1 MSNSSAGATISILWR
16 PTLQNGI
23 LFWSAN
29 HIFFSLTGRHAVPD
43 FALFETDFPAV
54 ETRKGHMLAR
64 ANENASVLADF
75 RGRAEVGGSGAH
87 AHAVARLRLDC
98 GAARPQQQQYLQGV
112 RRGTDKVHGPTG
124 SYFKLTRDVLC
135 TAREMMRQ
143 NP

>member
-1 MSNSSAGATISILWR
+1 MWASMTSASGIMSNSSAGATISILWR

-29 HIFFSLTGRHAVPD
+29 HIFFSLTGRRAVPD

-87 AHAVARLRLDC
+87 AMPSLGCAWTVAPRARSNSSICKECAAVRIRFT
-98 GAARPQQQQYLQGV
+98 GPPAAI
-112 RRGTDKVHGPTG
+112 
-124 SYFKLTRDVLC
+124 SS
-135 TAREMMRQ
+135 
-143 NP
+143 